1 MTTQSTGWKG
11 QSTFIGRKCI
21 PVCPYAI
28 SFSEKLIQMKKQNK
42 CKPLLLS
49 SSTVI
54 LLSST
59 IFVHLVCQLAYAT
72 SATDTLLPGQSLR
85 GNQALVSKDGSFRLS
100 LNWLSP
106 PFGIW
111 FTNSMCDKLVWE
123 PDANY
128 PIGDPQSLS
137 LTLSEDGTLQLLS
150 NGSHLWSTHYVK
162 ETSISV
168 VLVLLDIGNLV
179 IRDKTNDSMVL
190 WQSFDYPSD
199 TILPGGGLGFN
210 KIIGKN
216 ISLRSSDYYSTLE
229 IDTRKNR
236 GFIIRYIPCGWMFAG
251 TFPSWMKF
259 HEDGTSFLTFNNAQ
273 TYLSFDGLYISLNK
287 LGECNYGSN
296 NLWFYP
302 ENYFE
307 YCGPYGHSCS
317 SECEC
322 PLDNYKRYR
331 VREHGIWGCSR
342 LVPINCAKM
351 MFYRID
357 GIDSFPD
364 SPQFLTVRSIAECEA
379 VCSSNCSCTAYAY
392 DVTCLLW
399 YGELWNA
406 TKQGSGSVGRHI
418 HTCWPTRN
426 KY

>member
-1 MTTQSTGWKG
+1 
-11 QSTFIGRKCI
+11 
-21 PVCPYAI
+21 
-28 SFSEKLIQMKKQNK
+28 
-42 CKPLLLS
+42 
-49 SSTVI
+49 
-54 LLSST
+54 
-59 IFVHLVCQLAYAT
+59 
-72 SATDTLLPGQSLR
+72 
-85 GNQALVSKDGSFRLS
+85 
-100 LNWLSP
+100 
-106 PFGIW
+106 
-111 FTNSMCDKLVWE
+111 
-123 PDANY
+123 
-128 PIGDPQSLS
+128 
-137 LTLSEDGTLQLLS
+137 
-150 NGSHLWSTHYVK
+150 VK

-216 ISLRSSDYYSTLE
+216 FSLRSSDYYSTLE

-259 HEDGTSFLTFNNAQ
+259 HEDGTSFLTLNNAQ